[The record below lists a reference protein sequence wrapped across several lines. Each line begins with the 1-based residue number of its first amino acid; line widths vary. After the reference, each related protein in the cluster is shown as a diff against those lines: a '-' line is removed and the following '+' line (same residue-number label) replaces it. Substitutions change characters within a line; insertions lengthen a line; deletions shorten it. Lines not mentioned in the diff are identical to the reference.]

1 MGQKLQIITNNVCW
15 KWHYL
20 TIIWQLFVIIG
31 NYVDDYFDDYL
42 DDYLDPMII

>member
-1 MGQKLQIITNNVCW
+1 MCVESD
-15 KWHYL
+15 
-20 TIIWQLFVIIG
+20 IIWQLFDNYLIIIG